1 MPERVRGSGTAT
13 KLQAAEGVERERG
26 GEETLRE
33 QAGDSPLRVEG
44 EGGGGPA
51 FAQHLRQHANYAI
64 ATDTDIVTNLGGNA
78 VLGLGGTRSLM
89 FEQNAP

>member
-1 MPERVRGSGTAT
+1 MPERVRGSGTAPT
-13 KLQAAEGVERERG
+13 LQAAAGGERG

-33 QAGDSPLRVEG
+33 QAGDSPLRFEG

-51 FAQHLRQHANYAI
+51 FAQHLRQHADYAI
-64 ATDTDIVTNLGGNA
+64 ATDTNLGGNA
-78 VLGLGGTRSLM
+78 LLGLGGTRSLM